1 LALNKIQRDKAWLN
15 KDLTPT
21 QEFAELIEDLIQ
33 EFLDMATN
41 AQLISTRPNTTGITS
56 VYTALAANNGGRGTT
71 ITQFMATEPAGAA
84 TYSVYIGSSA
94 TDSTKVISSRTAAA
108 DGDSPP
114 SIINQLVKPGESIFV
129 KASAGNTIVFYASGT
144 ERR

>member
-1 LALNKIQRDKAWLN
+1 MALNKIQRDKAWLN

-41 AQLISTRPNTTGITS
+41 AQLISVRPSTTGITS
-56 VYTALAANNGGRGTT
+56 VYTSPASNNGGRGTT
-71 ITQFMATEPAGAA
+71 ITQFMATEPAGTA
-84 TYSVYIGSSA
+84 TYSVFIGSSA

-129 KASAGNTIVFYASGT
+129 QASAIDKIVFYASGT

>member
-1 LALNKIQRDKAWLN
+1 MALNKIQRDKAWLN
-15 KDLTPT
+15 KNLTPT

-41 AQLISTRPNTTGITS
+41 AQLISTRPSSTAITS

-71 ITQFMATEPAGAA
+71 ITQFMATDPAGTA
-84 TYSVYIGSSA
+84 TYSVYIGSAA
-94 TDSTKVISSRTAAA
+94 TASNKVISSRTADI

-129 KASAGNTIVFYASGT
+129 EASAGNTIVFYASGT